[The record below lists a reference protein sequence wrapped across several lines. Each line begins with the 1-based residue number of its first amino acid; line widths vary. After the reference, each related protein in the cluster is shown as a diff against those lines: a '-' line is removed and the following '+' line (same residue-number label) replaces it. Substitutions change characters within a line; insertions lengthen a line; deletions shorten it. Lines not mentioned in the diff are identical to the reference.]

1 MVKVGKYDAVVI
13 GGGPGGMTAAA
24 RAAELGIKKVLLIER
39 DLFLGGI
46 LPQCIHSGFGVK
58 IFGKELAGPQYCQL
72 FIDKIKKLNVDIML
86 GTMVLS
92 IDEERNITVS
102 GKINGIEKIQ
112 AKSIILALGCR
123 ERTRGQLNIPGTR
136 PSGIFTARVVQ
147 RMVNIEGYLPGKDIV
162 ILGSGDIGLIMARR
176 LTLEGCNVKGVYELM
191 PFSTGLIRNIAQCL
205 EDYDIPLFISH
216 TVTKIYGNKRI
227 EAVRI
232 SKVDGG
238 LNPIR
243 ASGKKIPC
251 DTLLL
256 SVGLIPENELS
267 KTCGIKLDSKTNGPI
282 VDENLQTSTE
292 GIFACGNSLYVNDL
306 VDNVTEDGY
315 VAAESAL
322 NYLRGLKAK
331 NNFIDIKAG
340 KDIAY
345 VVPQRVSGSSDV
357 LFRIRPGQPARDAN
371 VEFSGL
377 GYKKKVKYVNPG
389 ELVFIRI
396 KKEQFAKA
404 ALSYGS
410 VIGIDIKA

>member
-1 MVKVGKYDAVVI
+1 MVKDRKYDAVVI
-13 GGGPGGMTAAA
+13 GGGPGGMAAAA
-24 RAAELGIKKVLLIER
+24 RAAELGIKRILLIER

-58 IFGKELAGPQYCQL
+58 IFKKELTGPQYCQL
-72 FIDKIKKLNVDIML
+72 FIDKIKKLNVDVML

-92 IDEERNITVS
+92 IDEEKNIIVS

-112 AKSIILALGCR
+112 TKSIILSLGCR
-123 ERTRGQLNIPGTR
+123 ERARGQLNIPGTR
-136 PSGIFTARVVQ
+136 PSGIFTAGVVQ
-147 RMVNIEGYLPGKDIV
+147 RMVNIEGYLPGRDII

-232 SKVDGG
+232 SKVDGS

-282 VDENLQTSTE
+282 VDENLQTSME

-306 VDNVTEDGY
+306 VDNVTVDGY

-322 NYLRGLKAK
+322 NYLRGWKAK

-340 KDIAY
+340 KGIAY

-357 LFRIRPGQPARDAN
+357 LFRIRPGRPARDAN
-371 VEFSGL
+371 VVFSGL

-389 ELVFIRI
+389 ELVFIKI
-396 KKEQFAKA
+396 KKEQFGEA
-404 ALSYGS
+404 ALPCNS
-410 VIGIDIKA
+410 VIEIDIKS